1 MTSSTLRF
9 ATPCATARADGMS
22 TVNRSARQRMLS
34 QRLALQILLAE
45 RGVPGQ
51 LEAAE
56 ASLQLF
62 ADSQVQLQD
71 EVRSALGE
79 DAKQL
84 EAVYGSQGVGQTV
97 QGFVDRCRRALTQ
110 LRRGD
115 ASSVDQVY
123 EGLDD
128 VLQALNL
135 ATSAF
140 DAIAARREQHLM
152 RELRGIVTDIQQV
165 AREAKIVSFNAQVIA
180 ARAGHAG
187 REFGVVAGRLSDVSG
202 DVGQLARKGLDLVSR
217 K

>member
-1 MTSSTLRF
+1 
-9 ATPCATARADGMS
+9 MS

-51 LEAAE
+51 LQAAE
-56 ASLQLF
+56 TSLQLF

-71 EVRSALGE
+71 EVRRATAE
-79 DAKQL
+79 DATQL

-97 QGFVDRCRRALTQ
+97 QAFVDRCRRALGQ
-110 LRRGD
+110 LRRGETG
-115 ASSVDQVY
+115 AVAQVY
-123 EGLDD
+123 EGLDE

-152 RELRGIVTDIQQV
+152 RELKGIVTDIQQV

-180 ARAGHAG
+180 ARAGLAG
-187 REFGVVAGRLSDVSG
+187 REFGVVAGRLSDVST
-202 DVGQLARKGLDLVSR
+202 DVDRLARKGLDLVAR

>member
-1 MTSSTLRF
+1 
-9 ATPCATARADGMS
+9 MS

-71 EVRSALGE
+71 EVRRATGD
-79 DAKQL
+79 DARQL
-84 EAVYGSQGVGQTV
+84 EAVYGSQGVAQTV
-97 QGFVDRCRRALTQ
+97 QAFVDRCRRALTQ
-110 LRRGD
+110 LRRGETGTV
-115 ASSVDQVY
+115 AQVY
-123 EGLDD
+123 EGLDE

-140 DAIAARREQHLM
+140 DAIAAQREQHLM
-152 RELRGIVTDIQQV
+152 RELKGIVTDIQQV

-180 ARAGHAG
+180 ARAGLAG
-187 REFGVVAGRLSDVSG
+187 REFGVVAGRLSDVSA
-202 DVGQLARKGLDLVSR
+202 DVDQLARKGLDLVSR